1 MFFYQVFDTGQMF
14 GAIVFAF
21 FSSGE
26 LQPWAKSN
34 EEKDSQLRV
43 KMLTV
48 NESN

>member
-1 MFFYQVFDTGQMF
+1 MFFYQVFDTDQMF

-34 EEKDSQLRV
+34 EGNFI
-43 KMLTV
+43 KMFLLFPDFY
-48 NESN
+48 